1 MFESVALK
9 ARIRT
14 SSHKGWPFLTGRS
27 PPRIASLVTDKGEA
41 MPDKDIPWNVESS
54 HCMI

>member
-1 MFESVALK
+1 MEKFKVSPIKEGHSSPDAL
-9 ARIRT
+9 
-14 SSHKGWPFLTGRS
+14 

-41 MPDKDIPWNVESS
+41 MPDKDIPQNVESS

>member
-9 ARIRT
+9 ARIRN

-41 MPDKDIPWNVESS
+41 MPDKDIPQDVESS